1 MKKEPWTEEEDK
13 ILIEAHKIVGNK
25 WVEIARRMPGRTENS
40 VKNHWNATKRRQKAK
55 KKNRGNSSKATLL
68 LKYIMEVT
76 SAKKVEKE
84 MMNNSLS
91 MMNIGNQPNYE
102 KF

>member
-25 WVEIARRMPGRTENS
+25 WAEIARRLSGRTENYF
-40 VKNHWNATKRRQKAK
+40 KNHWNATKRRQKPK
-55 KKNRGNSSKATLL
+55 KKNQGNSSKATLL